1 MKITMSQF
9 GTSLCTRASGR
20 AAYALINDALNS
32 SAGEKVFFDFSDVFS
47 VTNSFA
53 DETFGRLASER
64 GIDFLRQNT
73 TFGEIDKNIAL
84 LIRTAMDRRVEH
96 KELAQ
101 V

>member
-20 AAYALINDALNS
+20 AAYALINDALNTS
-32 SAGEKVFFDFSDVFS
+32 INEKVFFDFSNVFS

-53 DETFGRLASER
+53 DETFGRLVSER
-64 GIDFLRQNT
+64 GIEFLRKNT
-73 TFGEIDKNIAL
+73 TFGEIDRNIAL
-84 LIRTAMDRRVEH
+84 LIRTVMDRRVDREQ
-96 KELAQ
+96 AQ